1 MMFYEMLYGKTPWT
15 AKTPYQLY
23 KNIKD
28 IPLNFPETPV
38 TSDLVKD
45 MLRKM
50 LMLEESER
58 ISWVELFK
66 HPLISL
72 DENDI

>member
-1 MMFYEMLYGKTPWT
+1 MMFFEMLYGKTPWT
-15 AKTPYQLY
+15 AKSPYQLF

-28 IPLNFPETPV
+28 IPLTFPEKPV

-50 LMLEESER
+50 LFLEGKIR
-58 ISWVELFK
+58 IRIF
-66 HPLISL
+66 
-72 DENDI
+72 